1 MLFRISIVA
10 GLTKRQEELVNR
22 ASTVASNALNGVILA
37 ARNEETAG
45 LDLVSRVGQVLKAK
59 EDEMADWADYFGL
72 EGRFYAGG
80 FRWSLVPFVDYTND
94 MDEHYDRVFE
104 ADNAEFTQSMS
115 QDEANSQGHL
125 ANEEGE
131 VIHH

>member
-1 MLFRISIVA
+1 MLFQISIVA

-80 FRWSLVPFVDYTND
+80 FRWSLVPFVDYTNE
-94 MDEHYDRVFE
+94 MDEHYEALFE
-104 ADNAEFTQSMS
+104 ADIQEGFQ
-115 QDEANSQGHL
+115 QLEQIQGGHL